1 MKNGFTLLLLF
12 ALLSPLLR
20 AQSPVATDDATTL
33 CATAKTRY
41 FGKFFDATRSV
52 RAAYPGDNAI
62 DITYYGLDLNLTYT
76 PAYLRGAATVSL
88 KSTANNLN
96 SFFLDLQNTLKTDSV
111 KAGNEKLVFSQADN
125 KLTITA
131 PKPLSAGQALTVTVF
146 YQGKPGSSGFGSFT
160 FGSHNSG
167 KDPAIYTL
175 SEPYGASD
183 WFPNKDTPADKADS
197 SAVRVTAPATFV
209 SVSNG
214 LLQPIVTNADGT
226 KTYHWKNRYPIAAY
240 LISVAMTNY
249 TQYDTPFNYAMPGG
263 KNQTMPVPHY
273 IYPEHLAQVKPF
285 LDLTPSILALFS
297 SKFGPY
303 PFLAEK
309 YGHAEFGWGGGM
321 EHQTLSS
328 MGAFDS
334 GIIAHEMAH
343 QWFGDNITCRDWNSI
358 WLNEGFASFAEAIY
372 AESTGGKTGYQ
383 TSMNGFLAR
392 ARNAQGTLF
401 VQDISSVNSIFDGNR
416 SYAKGAVV
424 LYMLRHILGDAAF
437 FKTLQTYT
445 ASPTVAYGTAVT
457 ADLQAV
463 AEQVSGQK
471 LDYFFN
477 EWIFGEKYP
486 TYRLT
491 WQSSMLN
498 GKNGVQL
505 RVQQT
510 ASSNPTSFTMPIQVQ
525 VQGTVGDTTV
535 TVFNDRADQT
545 FDLPSKGNPITVLLD
560 PDNRILK
567 TVQSTAV
574 ITATN
579 ASDPAG
585 LRVFPNPAID
595 QFTASFQT
603 LSDGPVLLQLTNL
616 CGQIIIQ
623 TTETKTPAGLQR
635 RTLSV
640 KNLPAGQYVLTLE
653 TADGRETT
661 AVLIE

>member
-1 MKNGFTLLLLF
+1 MKNGFTFLLLF
-12 ALLSPLLR
+12 ALFAPTLH
-20 AQSPVATDDATTL
+20 AQSPIATEDATTL
-33 CATAKTRY
+33 CARAKTRY
-41 FGKFFDATRSV
+41 FGKFFDATRSARV
-52 RAAYPGDNAI
+52 AYPGDNAI
-62 DITYYGLDLNLTYT
+62 DVTYYGLDLNLTYT
-76 PAYLRGAATVSL
+76 PAYLHGAVTVSL
-88 KSTANNLN
+88 KSTTNNLT
-96 SFFLDLQNTLKTDSV
+96 SFFLDLQNTLRTDSV
-111 KAGNEKLVFSQADN
+111 KAGNQKLTFAHVAN

-131 PKPLSAGQALTVTVF
+131 PKPLSMGQALTFTVF

-160 FGSHNSG
+160 FGSHNNG

-214 LLQPIVTNADGT
+214 LLQNTTNNANGT
-226 KTYHWKNRYPIAAY
+226 KTYHWKNRYPIATY

-249 TQYDTPFNYAMPGG
+249 TQYDTPFSYTVPGG

-273 IYPEHLAQVKPF
+273 IYPEHLAQIKTF
-285 LDLTPSILALFS
+285 LDLTPSILALFT

-372 AESTGGKTGYQ
+372 AESIGGKTGYQ
-383 TSMNGFLAR
+383 NSMNGFLSR

-401 VQDISSVNSIFDGNR
+401 VQDISNENSIFDGNR
-416 SYAKGAVV
+416 TYAKGAVV
-424 LYMLRHILGDAAF
+424 LYMLRHVVGDAAF
-437 FKTLQTYT
+437 FKILQTYT

-457 ADLQAV
+457 ADFQAI

-471 LDYFFN
+471 LDYFFT
-477 EWIFGEKYP
+477 EWVFGQSFP

-491 WQSSMLN
+491 WQSSLIN

-510 ASSNPTSFTMPIQVQ
+510 TNSNPTSFTMPIQVQ
-525 VQGTVGDTTV
+525 VQGALGDTTV

-545 FDLPSKGNPITVLLD
+545 FDLPAKGNPITVLLD

-567 TVQSTAV
+567 TVQPTAV

-579 ASDPAG
+579 EPIG
-585 LRVFPNPAID
+585 IRVFPNPATD
-595 QFTASFQT
+595 QLMVSFHTSQAGPLTLRLTNMLGQT
-603 LSDGPVLLQLTNL
+603 VSQLT
-616 CGQIIIQ
+616 
-623 TTETKTPAGLQR
+623 ESSTPLGLQR
-635 RTLSV
+635 RTVSV
-640 KNLPAGQYVLTLE
+640 KNRPAGRYVLTLD
-653 TADGRETT
+653 TVDGRETI
-661 AVLIE
+661 AVQIE